1 MDFSQGTPV
10 RPFLR
15 TRIAPTPSGYLHL
28 GNIYSFVLTATLAQ
42 RHGARILLRIDDLD
56 RQRAQR
62 AYIQDIFDTLNFLEI
77 PWHEGP
83 RDADEFEREYS
94 QVHRMELYRAAL
106 AELKETQ
113 ALFAC
118 NCSRTKIQKADASGS
133 YTGHCRTRGVP
144 FDAAEG
150 SWRLRTDNDA
160 PLTVRTLGEP
170 VVEGLPREQTD
181 FVVRKKDGDPAYQL
195 ASLIDDEHFGVD
207 LIVRGMDLWPST
219 LAQLYLAR
227 LLGHEKFMET
237 TFYHHPLIT
246 GPGGDKLSK
255 SAGATS
261 IQYLRKEGRSKED
274 VYTLLARHA
283 GIVEEKLNWQAFGE
297 KILGLHSRIPGNN
310 NSL

>member
-1 MDFSQGTPV
+1 MDFSPGRPV

-15 TRIAPTPSGYLHL
+15 ARIAPTPSGYLHL

-56 RQRAQR
+56 RQRTQR

-77 PWHEGP
+77 PWHDGP
-83 RDADEFEREYS
+83 RNADEFEREYS

-106 AELKETQ
+106 AELREKQ

-118 NCSRTKIQKADASGS
+118 DCSRSKIQQADATGA
-133 YTGHCRTRGVP
+133 YTGYCRTRGVP
-144 FDAAEG
+144 FDAVKV

-195 ASLIDDEHFGVD
+195 ASVVDDEHFGVD

-227 LLGHEKFMET
+227 VLGRNKFMAT

-261 IQYLRKEGRSKED
+261 IQYLRKEGKTKAD
-274 VYTLLARHA
+274 VYTMIARKS
-283 GIVEEKLNWQAFGE
+283 GIIDRLENWLELGE
-297 KILGLHSRIPGNN
+297 RL
-310 NSL
+310 

>member
-1 MDFSQGTPV
+1 MDFSFGIPP

-15 TRIAPTPSGYLHL
+15 TRIAPTPSGFLHV

-56 RQRAQR
+56 RQRAQP

-77 PWHEGP
+77 PWHDGP
-83 RDADEFEREYS
+83 RNAGEFEREYS
-94 QVHRMELYRAAL
+94 QVHRMDLYRAAL
-106 AELKETQ
+106 QELREKQ

-118 NCSRTKIQKADASGS
+118 DCSRSKILQADASGA
-133 YTGHCRTRGVP
+133 YTGQCRTRGVS
-144 FDAAEG
+144 FEAAEV
-150 SWRLRTDNDA
+150 SWRLRTDDNA
-160 PLTVRTLGEP
+160 PLTVRTLGESIQ
-170 VVEGLPREQTD
+170 EGLPREQRD

-195 ASLIDDEHFGVD
+195 ASVIDDEHFGVD

-219 LAQLYLAR
+219 LAQVYLAR
-227 LLGHEKFMET
+227 VLGHERFMET

-261 IQYLRKEGRSKED
+261 IQYLRKEGRTAAD
-274 VYTLLARHA
+274 VYAMLAAQA
-283 GIVEEKLNWQAFGE
+283 GITETIKTWKA
-297 KILGLHSRIPGNN
+297 LGDSLLPF
-310 NSL
+310 NSESH

>member
-1 MDFSQGTPV
+1 MDFSLGTPG

-28 GNIYSFVLTATLAQ
+28 GNIYSFVLTATLAH

-56 RQRAQR
+56 RQRAQP

-83 RDADEFEREYS
+83 RNAGEFEREYS
-94 QVHRMELYRAAL
+94 QVHRMELYREAL
-106 AELKETQ
+106 AELREKQ

-118 NCSRTKIQKADASGS
+118 DCSRTKIQQADATGG

-144 FDAAEG
+144 FDAPEV

-160 PLTVRTLGEP
+160 PLTVHTLGEP

-195 ASLIDDEHFGVD
+195 ASVIDDEHFGVD

-227 LLGHEKFMET
+227 VLERNKFMET

-261 IQYLRKEGRSKED
+261 IQYLRKEGKTKTD
-274 VYTLLARHA
+274 VYTLLARQA
-283 GIVEEKLNWQAFGE
+283 GAKNLFNSWQELGAFLAQS
-297 KILGLHSRIPGNN
+297 IR
-310 NSL
+310 

>member
-1 MDFSQGTPV
+1 MDFSLGTPV

-83 RDADEFEREYS
+83 RNADEFEREYS
-94 QVHRMELYRAAL
+94 QVHRMELYHKAL
-106 AELKETQ
+106 TELREKQ

-118 NCSRTKIQKADASGS
+118 DCSRSKIQQADATGA

-144 FDAAEG
+144 FDAPEV

-170 VVEGLPREQTD
+170 VVEGLPREQRD

-195 ASLIDDEHFGVD
+195 ASVIDDEHFGVD

-227 LLGHEKFMET
+227 VLGREKFLET

-255 SAGATS
+255 SAGVTS
-261 IQYLRKEGRSKED
+261 IQYLRKEGKTRAD
-274 VYTLLARHA
+274 IYTAIAQNAGITEKVENWLELGTHLLALTR
-283 GIVEEKLNWQAFGE
+283 
-297 KILGLHSRIPGNN
+297 
-310 NSL
+310 

>member
-1 MDFSQGTPV
+1 MDFSLSTPV

-83 RDADEFEREYS
+83 RNADEFEREYS

-106 AELKETQ
+106 AGLREKR

-118 NCSRTKIQKADASGS
+118 DCSRSKIQQADATGV

-144 FDAAEG
+144 FDAPEV

-195 ASLIDDEHFGVD
+195 ASVVDDLHFGVD
-207 LIVRGMDLWPST
+207 LVVRGTDLWPST

-227 LLGHEKFMET
+227 TLGYHEFMST
-237 TFYHHPLIT
+237 TFYHHTLIA
-246 GPGGDKLSK
+246 GADGGKLSK

-261 IQYLRKEGRSKED
+261 IQYLKKEGKS
-274 VYTLLARHA
+274 A
-283 GIVEEKLNWQAFGE
+283 GDIYN
-297 KILGLHSRIPGNN
+297 ILGELMGANRDVRSWLELGILLIDGR
-310 NSL
+310 NSI

>member
-1 MDFSQGTPV
+1 MDFSLGTLA

-77 PWHEGP
+77 PWHDGP
-83 RDADEFEREYS
+83 RNTDEFEREYS

-106 AELKETQ
+106 AELREKQT
-113 ALFAC
+113 LFAC
-118 NCSRTKIQKADASGS
+118 DCSRSKIQQADAAGA
-133 YTGHCRTRGVP
+133 YTGYCRTRGVP
-144 FDAAEG
+144 FDAPEV

-160 PLTVRTLGEP
+160 PLAVRTLGEP
-170 VVEGLPREQTD
+170 IEERLPREQQD

-195 ASLIDDEHFGVD
+195 ASVVDDEHFGID

-219 LAQLYLAR
+219 LAQVYLAQV
-227 LLGHEKFMET
+227 LGRGKFMES

-246 GPGGDKLSK
+246 GSDGDKLSK

-261 IQYLRKEGRSKED
+261 IQYLRKEGRKAVDIYGALAAQLGIKGSVSNWHELGA
-274 VYTLLARHA
+274 LL
-283 GIVEEKLNWQAFGE
+283 F
-297 KILGLHSRIPGNN
+297 
-310 NSL
+310 

>member
-1 MDFSQGTPV
+1 MDFFSRTPV
-10 RPFLR
+10 KPFLR

-56 RQRAQR
+56 RQRAQP

-83 RDADEFEREYS
+83 RNAQEFEWEYS

-106 AELKETQ
+106 AELREKQ

-118 NCSRTKIQKADASGS
+118 DCSRSKIQQADASGA
-133 YTGHCRTRGVP
+133 YTGYCRGRGVP
-144 FDAAEG
+144 FDGAEV
-150 SWRLRTDNDA
+150 SWRLRTDNEA

-170 VVEGLPREQTD
+170 IVAELPREQYD

-195 ASLIDDEHFGVD
+195 ASVLDDEHLGVD

-227 LLGHEKFMET
+227 VLGREKFMGT

-246 GPGGDKLSK
+246 GPRGDKLSK

-261 IQYLRKEGRSKED
+261 IQFLRREGKSAKDVFGILALWAGVDTDVRNYLELG
-274 VYTLLARHA
+274 TLILSRR
-283 GIVEEKLNWQAFGE
+283 LQA
-297 KILGLHSRIPGNN
+297 
-310 NSL
+310 

>member
-1 MDFSQGTPV
+1 MDFFSDTPV
-10 RPFLR
+10 KPFLR

-56 RQRAQR
+56 RQRAQP

-83 RDADEFEREYS
+83 RNADEFEREYS
-94 QVHRMELYRAAL
+94 QVHRMELYLAAL
-106 AELKETQ
+106 AELREKQ

-118 NCSRTKIQKADASGS
+118 DCSRSKIQQADATGA

-144 FDAAEG
+144 FDAAEVN
-150 SWRLRTDNDA
+150 WRLRTDNEA
-160 PLTVRTLGEP
+160 PQTVRTLGEP
-170 VVEGLPREQTD
+170 IVAELPQEQYD
-181 FVVRKKDGDPAYQL
+181 FVVRKKDEDAAYQL
-195 ASLIDDEHFGVD
+195 ASVLDDEHFGVD
-207 LIVRGMDLWPST
+207 LIVRGMDLWAST

-227 LLGHEKFMET
+227 VLGREKYTET
-237 TFYHHPLIT
+237 TFYHHSLIT

-261 IQYLRKEGRSKED
+261 IQYLRKEGRSAAD
-274 VYTLLARHA
+274 VYTLLAGQV
-283 GIVEEKLNWQAFGE
+283 GIVELVNSWKELGAKLFAEYGA
-297 KILGLHSRIPGNN
+297 L
-310 NSL
+310 

>member
-1 MDFSQGTPV
+1 MDFFPGTPP

-56 RQRAQR
+56 RQRAQP

-83 RDADEFEREYS
+83 RNADEFEQEYS
-94 QVHRMELYRAAL
+94 QVHRMDLYRAAL
-106 AELKETQ
+106 TELHQKQ

-118 NCSRTKIQKADASGS
+118 DCSRSKILQADASGA

-144 FDAAEG
+144 FDASEV
-150 SWRLRTDNDA
+150 SWRLRTDSDA
-160 PLTVRTLGEP
+160 PLPVRTLGEP

-195 ASLIDDEHFGVD
+195 ASVIDDQHFGVD

-227 LLGHEKFMET
+227 VLEREKFMET
-237 TFYHHPLIT
+237 TFYHHPLLNS
-246 GPGGDKLSK
+246 PDGGKLSK

-261 IQYLRKEGRSKED
+261 IQYLRKAGETPAEI
-274 VYTLLARHA
+274 YTAIAQKA
-283 GIVEEKLNWQAFGE
+283 GITERVKNWLE
-297 KILGLHSRIPGNN
+297 LGAHLLTLTR
-310 NSL
+310 

>member
-1 MDFSQGTPV
+1 MDFLPGTPEK
-10 RPFLR
+10 PFLR

-28 GNIYSFVLTATLAQ
+28 GNIYSFVLTATLAHD
-42 RHGARILLRIDDLD
+42 HGARILLRIDDLD
-56 RQRAQR
+56 RQRAQP

-83 RDADEFEREYS
+83 RNADEFEREYS
-94 QVHRMELYRAAL
+94 QVHRMDLYSAAL
-106 AELKETQ
+106 AELRQKQ

-118 NCSRTKIQKADASGS
+118 DCSRSKILQADASGA

-144 FDAAEG
+144 FDASEV
-150 SWRLRTDNDA
+150 SWRLRTDNDV

-195 ASLIDDEHFGVD
+195 ASVIDDEHFGVD

-219 LAQLYLAR
+219 FAQLYLAR
-227 LLGHEKFMET
+227 VLGREKFLET
-237 TFYHHPLIT
+237 TFYHHPLLNS
-246 GPGGDKLSK
+246 PDGGKLSK

-261 IQYLRKEGRSKED
+261 IQYLRKAGKTPAEI
-274 VYTLLARHA
+274 YTAIA
-283 GIVEEKLNWQAFGE
+283 QK
-297 KILGLHSRIPGNN
+297 SRITEKVESWLELGTH
-310 NSL
+310 LLTLTR

>member
-1 MDFSQGTPV
+1 MDFSLGTPG

-28 GNIYSFVLTATLAQ
+28 GNIYSFILTATMAQ
-42 RHGARILLRIDDLD
+42 RHCARILLRIDDLD
-56 RQRAQR
+56 RQRAQP

-83 RDADEFEREYS
+83 RNADEFEREYS
-94 QVHRMELYRAAL
+94 QVHRMELYWKAL
-106 AELKETQ
+106 AELREKQ

-118 NCSRTKIQKADASGS
+118 DCSRSKIQQADATGA

-144 FDAAEG
+144 FDAPEV

-160 PLTVRTLGEP
+160 PLTVHTLGEP
-170 VVEGLPREQTD
+170 VVEGLPREQND

-195 ASLIDDEHFGVD
+195 ASVIDDEHFGVD

-227 LLGHEKFMET
+227 VLGRNKFMET

-261 IQYLRKEGRSKED
+261 IQYLRKEGKTRAD
-274 VYTLLARHA
+274 IYTTIAQNAGITEKVENWLELGTHLLALTR
-283 GIVEEKLNWQAFGE
+283 
-297 KILGLHSRIPGNN
+297 
-310 NSL
+310 